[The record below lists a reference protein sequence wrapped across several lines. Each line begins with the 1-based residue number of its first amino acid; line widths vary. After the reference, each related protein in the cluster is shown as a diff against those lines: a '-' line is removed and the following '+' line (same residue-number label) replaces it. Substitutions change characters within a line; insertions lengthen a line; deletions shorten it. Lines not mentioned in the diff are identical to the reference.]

1 MNIKFVG
8 ILTEV
13 LCFTSITFAAL
24 LYASEAMETCLNPS
38 CRHPSARTVIY
49 EVKKTTYDHP
59 VLVND
64 KVETC
69 HTVSYHTTRA
79 NLCESCR
86 EVFYIFPVETSTQ
99 HSIPHP
105 L

>member
-1 MNIKFVG
+1 MKKKFVG
-8 ILTEV
+8 FLAAV
-13 LCFTSITFAAL
+13 LCFTAIPSAACL
-24 LYASEAMETCLNPS
+24 NASEAMETGLNPS